1 MVIIRV
7 GLTTRT
13 NQTTRV
19 PLGNTS
25 MDNGLSTELW
35 RGMQVHIT
43 TLTESKVDHD
53 RRI

>member
-1 MVIIRV
+1 MVIVRV
-7 GLTTRT
+7 GLATRN

-25 MDNGLSTELW
+25 MENSLSAELR